1 MPTDNPT
8 ELFSKDYGH
17 PAFNGLMISRQ
28 RGDMILLPVHEITW
42 VAATP
47 LGEGGCVE
55 IRTRQHLIR
64 LGLSRMDACR
74 KFIELFFK
82 DGLSRITEGTAPV
95 EADRGFDDPNRG
107 KVKAQPVTLVIEI
120 TERDEDEN
128 ISTGGGSPAP
138 HAVPPSAA
146 NLGGFGFPTL

>member
-28 RGDMILLPVHEITW
+28 RGDVFLLPVHEITW

-55 IRTRQHLIR
+55 IQTRHHLIH

-82 DGLSRITEGTAPV
+82 DGVSRITEGTAPV
-95 EADRGFDDPNRG
+95 EADRSYDDPNRDQV
-107 KVKAQPVTLVIEI
+107 KVQPVTLVIEI
-120 TERDEDEN
+120 TEPDDEN
-128 ISTGGGSPAP
+128 TTTGGGSPAP
-138 HAVPPSAA
+138 HPTPPSAA
-146 NLGGFGFPTL
+146 GLAGFGFPTL

>member
-28 RGDMILLPVHEITW
+28 RGDVFLLPVHEITW

-64 LGLSRMDACR
+64 LGLSRMEACR

-82 DGLSRITEGTAPV
+82 DGLSRINEGTAPV

-107 KVKAQPVTLVIEI
+107 KVKAPPVTLVIEI
-120 TERDEDEN
+120 TEPDDEEN
-128 ISTGGGSPAP
+128 TTTTGGSPAP
-138 HAVPPSAA
+138 HAAPPSAA
-146 NLGGFGFPTL
+146 GLGGFGFPTL